1 MSLLDLNVDELD
13 CFKILCIKHIKAQ
26 FPRGVKV
33 VYEESNIDISVILQ
47 NPDNYV
53 LGKRWEH
60 IGGFFRIKVLPYKK
74 LAILT
79 HQLKHGYWKDDYLLS
94 IDNLLSVILM

>member
-47 NPDNYV
+47 TPDNYV
-53 LGKRWEH
+53 LGTRWEQ
-60 IGGFFRIKVLPYKK
+60 IGGFYVIKVLPYVKPA
-74 LAILT
+74 LST
-79 HQLKHGYWKDDYLLS
+79 YQLERGYWKDNYLLS